1 MSLFTFEE
9 ITGVRIGDQVK
20 LLHSQ
25 LNWDSDMTKIV
36 DNNPIVT
43 VTDIYYDGSGNK
55 HCIEFE
61 EAKNFQWTF
70 EDGHYTF
77 YDRVNQKIDTTGLH
91 KILTEL
97 EIA

>member
-20 LLHSQ
+20 LLHSED
-25 LNWDSDMTKIV
+25 NWHDDMTKIV
-36 DNNPIVT
+36 DYNPIVT
-43 VTDIYYDGSGNK
+43 VTDIYYSESDNK
-55 HCIEFE
+55 HCIEFK
-61 EAKNFQWTF
+61 EANNFQWTF
-70 EDGHYTF
+70 EDAHYTF
-77 YDRVNQKIDTTGLH
+77 YDRVNQKVDITGLH